1 MSHLPPPLQIV
12 DYVCG
17 AMKTQ
22 ALHACAEL
30 GIPDLLKDGPK
41 STAQLAEAT
50 GTDHTNLSRLL
61 RILQN

>member
-1 MSHLPPPLQIV
+1 MSQLPPLLQIV

-30 GIPDLLKDGPK
+30 VGQLPTPAALGYSLVVANRTDTPRHGVDGRR
-41 STAQLAEAT
+41 A
-50 GTDHTNLSRLL
+50 
-61 RILQN
+61 